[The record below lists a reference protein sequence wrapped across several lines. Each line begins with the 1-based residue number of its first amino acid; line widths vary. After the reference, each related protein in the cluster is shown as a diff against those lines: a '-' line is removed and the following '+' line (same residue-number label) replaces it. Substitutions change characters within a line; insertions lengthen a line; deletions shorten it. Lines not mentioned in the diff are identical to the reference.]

1 VAEDGSNRHPDIS
14 DGKHHPVWLELLVL
28 GDGITWSAATET
40 GHLRKG
46 AGLREGRTLVGTHEY
61 TSFRRHPAPPVSP
74 VRVHDHSDPST
85 RRHIGQ
91 TSKGSVVVRRALGTF
106 GRHGDARSRRSCS
119 HRTTGTIVG
128 GLAAGRSKLRGRPP
142 RSETVTGSQSVLR
155 RAGQPGDLTGS
166 RGRELVVSWDAPGAC
181 VDPSSRTTE
190 TVAATASDRFATSD
204 AEHKADTSAR
214 RRHLAP
220 RCCGTAGCSCLRSV
234 CR

>member
-1 VAEDGSNRHPDIS
+1 MNTPPS
-14 DGKHHPVWLELLVL
+14 DGTRP
-28 GDGITWSAATET
+28 
-40 GHLRKG
+40 LRS
-46 AGLREGRTLVGTHEY
+46 L
-61 TSFRRHPAPPVSP
+61 P

-91 TSKGSVVVRRALGTF
+91 TSKGSVVLRTAFGTF
-106 GRHGDARSRRSCS
+106 GRHGDARNRQSCS

-204 AEHKADTSAR
+204 AGSTAGTSAR
-214 RRHLAP
+214 RRCPA
-220 RCCGTAGCSCLRSV
+220 RCCCGIGGRSCLRPV